1 MKPPDRRSCRIAG
14 AVCLGWLTA
23 TPAVLAADEP
33 DNDVRQELR
42 AVERAIESGQK
53 RQQRLSA
60 QTEKLT
66 RELAALRQR
75 LVTAAASVQAKE
87 DNVAAAET
95 RLSVLRARAFEQRER
110 LASQHERLAATLS
123 ALSRLSRRPPVAIA
137 ATPATAVDTFR
148 SARLLGA
155 VVPGLEAEAEKLRG
169 ELRTLNVLLRQINQE
184 RESLADAR
192 ERLDAERRDIVSLLA
207 EKTDRQDGLR
217 RKSQRETERLNE
229 LAATATDLKSLVAKL
244 EADAERRRALEAE
257 AERRRLAAEAERQQR
272 EAARRQRLAEA
283 EERRRLQAA
292 EAERIREQTA
302 EAERQAAAA
311 APAPAAQAVPPTTAD
326 TSRRAVALPPPTQ
339 SFAQSRGRLPMPV
352 RGKIVQLY
360 GATDGFGQTSKGIR
374 VETLPNA
381 QVVAPSDGSIMFA
394 GEFRGYGLLLIISHG
409 ESYHTL
415 LAGMSEIYGTVGQ
428 SVLAGEPVGQM
439 GASQG
444 ERPTLYVEL
453 RRGGEPIN
461 PQPWMAANNGKV
473 SG

>member
-1 MKPPDRRSCRIAG
+1 MKQPDRRFVRLAG
-14 AVCLGWLTA
+14 AICLSCLATA
-23 TPAVLAADEP
+23 PAALAQGTDA
-33 DNDVRQELR
+33 RHELR
-42 AVERAIESGQK
+42 AVQRAIESGQA
-53 RQQRLSA
+53 RQEQLSA
-60 QTEKLT
+60 QARKLEN
-66 RELAALRQR
+66 ELAALRQR
-75 LVTAAASVQAKE
+75 LVDAAASVQAKE
-87 DNVAAAET
+87 DDVAAAET
-95 RLSVLRARAFEQRER
+95 RLSELRAQAFEQRER
-110 LASQHERLAATLS
+110 LTSKHERLAATLS
-123 ALSRLSRRPPVAIA
+123 ALSRLSRRPPVAVA

-155 VVPGLEAEAEKLRG
+155 VVPGLEAEAEMLRD
-169 ELRTLNVLLRQINQE
+169 ELRTLNTLLRQINLE
-184 RESLADAR
+184 HESLATAR
-192 ERLDAERRDIVSLLA
+192 ETLDAERRDIVKLLD
-207 EKTDRQDGLR
+207 EKTERQAGLKR
-217 RKSQRETERLNE
+217 RSVREAARLNE
-229 LAATATDLKSLVAKL
+229 LAATATDLKSLVRKL
-244 EADAERRRALEAE
+244 EADAARQREAEAE
-257 AERRRLAAEAERQQR
+257 AERQRLAAEAERQR
-272 EAARRQRLAEA
+272 RLAEA

-292 EAERIREQTA
+292 EAERVRREMA
-302 EAERQAAAA
+302 EADRNAATAP
-311 APAPAAQAVPPTTAD
+311 PAPVAPPTPAEPPAAD
-326 TSRRAVALPPPTQ
+326 GVPETPRLAVAMPPSGQ
-339 SFAQSRGRLPMPV
+339 SFSQSRGRLPMPV

-360 GATDGFGQTSKGIR
+360 GATDSFGQTSKGIR

>member
-1 MKPPDRRSCRIAG
+1 MKQPDRRSVRLAG
-14 AVCLGWLTA
+14 AICLSCLA
-23 TPAVLAADEP
+23 AAPAVLAQGTDA
-33 DNDVRQELR
+33 RHELR
-42 AVERAIESGQK
+42 AVQRAIESGQA
-53 RQQRLSA
+53 RQQQLSA
-60 QTEKLT
+60 QARKLEN
-66 RELAALRQR
+66 ELAALRQR
-75 LVTAAASVQAKE
+75 LVDAAASVQAKE
-87 DNVAAAET
+87 DDVAAAET
-95 RLSVLRARAFEQRER
+95 RLSELRAQAFEQRER
-110 LASQHERLAATLS
+110 LTSKHERLAATLA
-123 ALSRLSRRPPVAIA
+123 ALSRLSRRPPVAVA

-155 VVPGLEAEAEKLRG
+155 IVPGLEAEAEKLRD
-169 ELRTLNVLLRQINQE
+169 ELGSLNALLRQINLE
-184 RESLADAR
+184 HESLAVAR
-192 ERLDAERRDIVSLLA
+192 ERLDAERRDIVGLLA
-207 EKTDRQDGLR
+207 EKTDRQEGLR
-217 RKSQRETERLNE
+217 RKSIREAARLNE
-229 LAATATDLKSLVAKL
+229 LAATATDLKSLVRKL
-244 EADAERRRALEAE
+244 EADAARQRALEAE
-257 AERRRLAAEAERQQR
+257 RQRLAAEAERQR
-272 EAARRQRLAEA
+272 RLAEA
-283 EERRRLQAA
+283 EERRRLQAT
-292 EAERIREQTA
+292 EAERVRREMA
-302 EAERQAAAA
+302 ESERQAAAA
-311 APAPAAQAVPPTTAD
+311 QPAPVEPVAPAPPPAADSAPETP
-326 TSRRAVALPPPTQ
+326 RLAVALPPSSQ
-339 SFAQSRGRLPMPV
+339 SFSQSRGRLPMPV

>member
-1 MKPPDRRSCRIAG
+1 MKQPDRRSIRLAG
-14 AVCLGWLTA
+14 AICLGCLA
-23 TPAVLAADEP
+23 AAPAVLAQGTDA
-33 DNDVRQELR
+33 RHELR
-42 AVERAIESGQK
+42 AVQRAIETGQV
-53 RQQRLSA
+53 RQQQLSA
-60 QTEKLT
+60 EARKLEN
-66 RELAALRQR
+66 ELAELRQR
-75 LVTAAASVQAKE
+75 LVDAAASVQAKE
-87 DNVAAAET
+87 DDVAAAET
-95 RLSVLRARAFEQRER
+95 RLSELRAQAFEQRER
-110 LASQHERLAATLS
+110 LTSKHERLAATLA
-123 ALSRLSRRPPVAIA
+123 ALSRLSRRPPVAVA

-148 SARLLGA
+148 SARLLGS
-155 VVPGLEAEAEKLRG
+155 VVPGLEAEAEKLRDDLG
-169 ELRTLNVLLRQINQE
+169 TLNALLRQINLE
-184 RESLADAR
+184 HESLADAR
-192 ERLDAERRDIVSLLA
+192 ETLDDERRDIVRLLD
-207 EKTDRQDGLR
+207 EKTERQEGLK
-217 RKSQRETERLNE
+217 RKSVREAARLNE
-229 LAATATDLKSLVAKL
+229 LAATATDLKSLVRKL
-244 EADAERRRALEAE
+244 EADAARQRAVEAE
-257 AERRRLAAEAERQQR
+257 AERRRLAAEAERQR
-272 EAARRQRLAEA
+272 RLAEA

-292 EAERIREQTA
+292 EAERVRREMA
-302 EAERQAAAA
+302 EAERQADAVQPAPVEPV
-311 APAPAAQAVPPTTAD
+311 APASPPAADEAAEAP
-326 TSRRAVALPPPTQ
+326 RLAVALPPSTQ
-339 SFAQSRGRLPMPV
+339 LFSQSRGRLPMPV

>member
-95 RLSVLRARAFEQRER
+95 RLSELRARAFEQRER

-169 ELRTLNVLLRQINQE
+169 ELRTLNVLLRQINRE

-257 AERRRLAAEAERQQR
+257 AERRRLAAEAE
-272 EAARRQRLAEA
+272 
-283 EERRRLQAA
+283 ERRRLQAA

-311 APAPAAQAVPPTTAD
+311 APAPAAQAVPPSAPATAGD
-326 TSRRAVALPPPTQ
+326 AAETSRLAVALPPPTQ

>member
-1 MKPPDRRSCRIAG
+1 MKQPDRRSIRLAG
-14 AVCLGWLTA
+14 AICLGCLTA
-23 TPAVLAADEP
+23 APAALAQGADA
-33 DNDVRQELR
+33 RHELR
-42 AVERAIESGQK
+42 AVQRAIETGQA
-53 RQQRLSA
+53 RQQQLSA
-60 QTEKLT
+60 QARKLDN
-66 RELAALRQR
+66 ELTALRQR
-75 LVTAAASVQAKE
+75 LVDAAASVQAKE
-87 DNVAAAET
+87 DDVAAAET
-95 RLSVLRARAFEQRER
+95 RLSELRAQAFEQRER
-110 LASQHERLAATLS
+110 LTSKHERLAATLA
-123 ALSRLSRRPPVAIA
+123 ALSRLSRRPPVAVA

-155 VVPGLEAEAEKLRG
+155 VVPGLEAEAEKLRDDLG
-169 ELRTLNVLLRQINQE
+169 TLNALLRQINLE
-184 RESLADAR
+184 HDSLATAR
-192 ERLDAERRDIVSLLA
+192 ETLDAERRDIVRLLD
-207 EKTDRQDGLR
+207 EKTERQEGLK
-217 RKSQRETERLNE
+217 RKSVREAARLNE
-229 LAATATDLKSLVAKL
+229 LAATATDLKSLVRKL
-244 EADAERRRALEAE
+244 EADAARQRALEAE
-257 AERRRLAAEAERQQR
+257 AERRR
-272 EAARRQRLAEA
+272 RLAEA

-292 EAERIREQTA
+292 KAERARRQMA
-302 EAERQAAAA
+302 DAERQAAAVRPTPREPE
-311 APAPAAQAVPPTTAD
+311 APVSPPAADQTPEAP
-326 TSRRAVALPPPTQ
+326 RLAVALPPPQ
-339 SFAQSRGRLPMPV
+339 SFSQSRGRLPMPV

-360 GATDGFGQTSKGIR
+360 GATDRFGQTSKGIR